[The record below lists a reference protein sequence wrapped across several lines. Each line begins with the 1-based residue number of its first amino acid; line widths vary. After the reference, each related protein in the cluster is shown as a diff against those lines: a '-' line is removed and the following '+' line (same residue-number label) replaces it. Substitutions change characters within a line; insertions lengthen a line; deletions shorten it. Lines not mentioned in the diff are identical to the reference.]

1 MVERTGA
8 GRPRNPFRPTF
19 GVSPQ
24 VLAGRDR
31 LLADF
36 ELALAEGP
44 GSPYRAILVSGARGI
59 GKTVLLNELE
69 DVARAQGWVIARAH
83 VGESLIADLV
93 GTTVPGLIADV
104 ADEPPRRAVTGAS
117 ITGIGSINVSAPAD
131 DRPAP
136 TLIAR
141 LRELSAHLRARGTG
155 LLITVDEVQSADPAA
170 MQELATA
177 YQDLVR
183 DDFDVAFAAAG
194 LPHGIDEF
202 LSRDGTTF
210 LRRAERL
217 DLGPVD
223 RDAAIDALRRT
234 SADGGRPMDADA
246 AESAADISRGYPY
259 LIQLVGSLAWARAS
273 LDDGPAITSADV
285 SDIRDR
291 AIDRMGA
298 QVHRPSLRGVP
309 DGERIVLDAMAR
321 LMAES
326 GEDAVATGDIAAE
339 LGLTPQGLSP
349 RRARLIEREL
359 VRAPKY
365 GHLAFALP
373 YLGEHLLSG
382 G

>member
-183 DDFDVAFAAAG
+183 DDFDVAFA
-194 LPHGIDEF
+194 
-202 LSRDGTTF
+202 T
-210 LRRAERL
+210 
-217 DLGPVD
+217 
-223 RDAAIDALRRT
+223 
-234 SADGGRPMDADA
+234 
-246 AESAADISRGYPY
+246 ADISRGYPY

-273 LDDGPAITSADV
+273 LDGGPAITSADG
-285 SDIRDR
+285 SAIRDR
-291 AIDRMGA
+291 SIGRMGA

>member
-1 MVERTGA
+1 MTSAR
-8 GRPRNPFRPTF
+8 RRRNPFRPTF

-31 LLADF
+31 LLEDF

-69 DVARAQGWVIARAH
+69 DVARGQGWVIARAH
-83 VGESLIADLV
+83 VGESLIDDLV
-93 GTTVPGLIADV
+93 HATLPRLIADV
-104 ADEPPRRAVTGAS
+104 ADEAPRRTVTGAS
-117 ITGIGSINVSAPAD
+117 ITGIGSISVSAPAD

-136 TLIAR
+136 TLIGR
-141 LRELSAHLRARGTG
+141 LREASELLRSRGTG
-155 LLITVDEVQSADPAA
+155 LFITIDEVQSADPAA
-170 MQELATA
+170 MKQLAIA

-183 DDFDVAFAAAG
+183 DDFDIAFAAAG
-194 LPHGIDEF
+194 LPHGIDQLLQLE
-202 LSRDGTTF
+202 GTTF

-217 DLGPVD
+217 ELGPVD
-223 RDAAIDALRRT
+223 RDAAIDALLRT

-246 AESAADISRGYPY
+246 AADAADISRGYPY

-273 LDDGPAITSADV
+273 LGDGPSITPSDVAAI
-285 SDIRDR
+285 RER

-298 QVHRPSLRGVP
+298 QVHRPSLSGVP
-309 DGERIVLDAMAR
+309 DGEKIVLEAMAGI
-321 LMAES
+321 MAET
-326 GEDAVATGDIAAE
+326 GEDSAPTGEIAAR

-359 VRAPKY
+359 VRAPQF
-365 GHLAFALP
+365 GRLAFALP
-373 YLGEHLLSG
+373 YFGEYISSLK
-382 G
+382 